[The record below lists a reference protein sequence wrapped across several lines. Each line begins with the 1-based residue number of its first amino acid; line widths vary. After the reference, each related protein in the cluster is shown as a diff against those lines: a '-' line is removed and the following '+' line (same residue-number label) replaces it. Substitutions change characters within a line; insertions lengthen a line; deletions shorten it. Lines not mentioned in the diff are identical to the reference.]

1 MSKQPWE
8 LRDSDERKA
17 DTKLI
22 FIIFCE
28 DKNSEPIYFKYFETP
43 KIKVNLV
50 KEQDSGMRHVLKAIK
65 RCKDDRL
72 MEYNENGELELTDEE
87 VHIWCVFDMD
97 LDINNESRDNISF
110 DEGIQLAEGKGIK
123 VAWSNDAFELWVLLH
138 FNEINPELPEN
149 KLRDT
154 YYDNLTKIFRNLPK
168 KNEDLKKALQHA
180 SFGYKKDLKG
190 KDNFRYIVRPEI
202 IPNTSLAIQRAKTL
216 EAHYSNDQP
225 NHEKAPC
232 TMVHHLVEALLL
244 AGGKSIGE
252 ET

>member
-154 YYDNLTKIFRNLPK
+154 YYDNLTKIFSFV
-168 KNEDLKKALQHA
+168 LKLFQ
-180 SFGYKKDLKG
+180 
-190 KDNFRYIVRPEI
+190 I
-202 IPNTSLAIQRAKTL
+202 
-216 EAHYSNDQP
+216 
-225 NHEKAPC
+225 
-232 TMVHHLVEALLL
+232 LLL
-244 AGGKSIGE
+244 PYNALKLSKLTIQM
-252 ET
+252 TNPITKKHPAQWYITW